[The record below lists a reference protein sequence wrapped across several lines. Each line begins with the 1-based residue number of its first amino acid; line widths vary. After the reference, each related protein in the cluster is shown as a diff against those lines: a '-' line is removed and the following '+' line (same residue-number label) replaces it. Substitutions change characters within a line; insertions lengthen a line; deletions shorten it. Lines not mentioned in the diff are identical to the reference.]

1 MSGSRYDRGRDMLYD
16 SSYLALIYPIGHG
29 ALADADDSAVVADV
43 LCKALG
49 QYSPELFAVLRAAF
63 GNAELIADALGNVTG
78 TVVLAELIVKITD
91 SAREAYKL
99 IAAKLAEIE
108 LFLVLGRNNAG
119 NGADTLNS
127 LGKSDILKQL
137 IKKLNI
143 ILNKLVKAVV
153 AVLGNEFVY
162 DINAALGYAVLFG
175 RCLCRIVKAYYL
187 AEYRQTVINGFVN
200 ASTVSTAPESISF
213 DISSFGAATLMRMEF
228 LRFVI
233 YSFS

>member
-1 MSGSRYDRGRDMLYD
+1 MLYD

-162 DINAALGYAVLFG
+162 DINTAFRYAILFG
-175 RCLCRIVKAYYL
+175 SA
-187 AEYRQTVINGFVN
+187 
-200 ASTVSTAPESISF
+200 ASSRLTIWLSI
-213 DISSFGAATLMRMEF
+213 DRP
-228 LRFVI
+228 
-233 YSFS
+233 

>member
-1 MSGSRYDRGRDMLYD
+1 MLYD

-29 ALADADDSAVVADV
+29 ALADTYDSAVVADV

-99 IAAKLAEIE
+99 IAAKFAEIE
-108 LFLVLGRNNAG
+108 LFFVLGRNNAG

-127 LGKSDILKQL
+127 LGKSDILSL
-137 IKKLNI
+137 SRNPAAETGF
-143 ILNKLVKAVV
+143 LVHLTGGTGKTK
-153 AVLGNEFVY
+153 G
-162 DINAALGYAVLFG
+162 
-175 RCLCRIVKAYYL
+175 
-187 AEYRQTVINGFVN
+187 
-200 ASTVSTAPESISF
+200 
-213 DISSFGAATLMRMEF
+213 
-228 LRFVI
+228 
-233 YSFS
+233 